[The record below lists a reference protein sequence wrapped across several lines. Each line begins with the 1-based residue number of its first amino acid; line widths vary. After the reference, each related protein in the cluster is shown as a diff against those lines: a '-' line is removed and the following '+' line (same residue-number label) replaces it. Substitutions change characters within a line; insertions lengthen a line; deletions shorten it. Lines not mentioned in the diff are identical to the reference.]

1 MAKELKGIDVSTYQ
15 GIINWDRVK
24 PQIDFAILRIGYG
37 NDIKSQDDTQF
48 ERNAYECEKLNIP
61 YAVYLYSYATSE
73 AMIDSEVAHTLR
85 VIGNRKPF
93 CVYIDMEDNSTV
105 ALGKSK
111 LTAFAK
117 RYCEA
122 IKKKGFKV
130 GVYAN
135 QNWFQNYLNVKSLY
149 NAGYSIWCAKYADS
163 KPNISAPYDIWQ
175 YSSSGKVDGISGNI
189 DMNYMYNDI
198 RKELNKVKAVDNK
211 PDTYAKEA
219 VDWAIKNG
227 ILKGTDKGDY
237 MLHDNL
243 TRQDALVFLYRAIK
257 SNDI

>member
-1 MAKELKGIDVSTYQ
+1 
-15 GIINWDRVK
+15 
-24 PQIDFAILRIGYG
+24 
-37 NDIKSQDDTQF
+37 
-48 ERNAYECEKLNIP
+48 
-61 YAVYLYSYATSE
+61 
-73 AMIDSEVAHTLR
+73 
-85 VIGNRKPF
+85 
-93 CVYIDMEDNSTV
+93 MEDNSTV
-105 ALGKSK
+105 ALGKTK

-163 KPNISAPYDIWQ
+163 KPNIAAPYDIWQ
-175 YSSSGKVDGISGNI
+175 YSSSGKVDGISGDI

-219 VDWAIKNG
+219 VNWAIKNG

-257 SNDI
+257 SKDI